1 MAARA
6 WVACSWQ
13 ESSRRKPALL
23 PLATRGRRRAK
34 LRACVGANARAGASG
49 PETGRSHRPLQA
61 SDLTSRAHVGLSQG
75 RPAGARLTKASPC
88 LGPTHTT
95 PGFPGL
101 GLKGGRTVPGGQRST
116 RTHVCGRGFGLG
128 RPPRGRGQRLGC
140 AQGDG
145 SGRDGRKPCGHTSWF
160 AGDHV
165 VDGFGCWMV
174 ALGCL
179 EFGAQLCDG
188 PDRELGEHKTDNTWA
203 QSGTRLRALVCG
215 VSRGLWCV
223 IHSFTFQQLPRL
235 DSRRHPPSTHC
246 RIGPTQNPAKQ
257 RHSCALHPQFQQD

>member
-88 LGPTHTT
+88 LGPAHTT

-116 RTHVCGRGFGLG
+116 RTHVCGRGFVLGQPPGGVARGWGARRVMGAGETGGSRAGTRAGLQGITWLMGLG
-128 RPPRGRGQRLGC
+128 
-140 AQGDG
+140 A
-145 SGRDGRKPCGHTSWF
+145 
-160 AGDHV
+160 
-165 VDGFGCWMV
+165 
-174 ALGCL
+174 
-179 EFGAQLCDG
+179 
-188 PDRELGEHKTDNTWA
+188 
-203 QSGTRLRALVCG
+203 
-215 VSRGLWCV
+215 
-223 IHSFTFQQLPRL
+223 
-235 DSRRHPPSTHC
+235 
-246 RIGPTQNPAKQ
+246 
-257 RHSCALHPQFQQD
+257 